1 MMNVAWTCLVLAGL
15 LEIGWPLGLQ
25 MAQVPGRAVWA
36 IPFAI
41 VCMAASGALLLMSLK
56 QVPMGTAYAV
66 WSGIGA
72 SGTFL
77 VGIAVFEEPTSALRF
92 LGVGFVIAGVAM
104 LKLSH

>member
-1 MMNVAWTCLVLAGL
+1 MNVAWTYLVLAGL

-25 MAQVPGRAVWA
+25 MAQVPGRAIWA
-36 IPFAI
+36 IPLAI
-41 VCMAASGALLLMSLK
+41 LCMALSGAFLLLSLK
-56 QVPMGTAYAV
+56 NIPMGTAYAV

-77 VGIAVFEEPTSALRF
+77 VGIAVFDESTGALRF
-92 LGVGFVIAGVAM
+92 LGVALVIAGVAM